1 MIFFLGLKYDKY
13 IVENGA
19 RKISCVLI
27 LLLIHNTR
35 FRQKIFTAYDHDCW
49 GNWTTANVKDGVI
62 FLLGIDICLE
72 ALGPSRR

>member
-35 FRQKIFTAYDHDCW
+35 FRQKIFTAYDHDC
-49 GNWTTANVKDGVI
+49 
-62 FLLGIDICLE
+62 
-72 ALGPSRR
+72 